1 MITKENLRDIVK
13 IQRMASDLTCEDFVD
28 AVKSHY
34 SCRYSPDA
42 EIMAI
47 DFNSIIAYAYLKS
60 GYLGGKFICY
70 DDSREHTEGFVTEP
84 TIFCY

>member
-13 IQRMASDLTCEDFVD
+13 IQGMASDLTCEDFVD

-34 SCRYSPDA
+34 PCRYSPDA

-47 DFNSIIAYAYLKS
+47 DFNSIMAYAYLKS
-60 GYLGGKFICY
+60 GYLSGKFICH
-70 DDSREHTEGFVTEP
+70 DDNREHTEVLVTEP